1 MTHIKIESGHCS
13 GETYLTTESAT
24 SGCGVP
30 VLRIEGE
37 DFGPGDLVWM
47 AGFFIPTADLVS
59 AWAMDP
65 VRTQEEIEAARRFM
79 GTV

>member
-1 MTHIKIESGHCS
+1 MTHIKIESGHCA
-13 GETYLTTESAT
+13 GQTYLTTESAT
-24 SGCGVP
+24 SGRGVP

-47 AGFFIPTADLVS
+47 AGFFIPAADIVS
-59 AWAMDP
+59 AWANDP
-65 VRTQEEIEAARRFM
+65 ARTQEEIEAASRFM